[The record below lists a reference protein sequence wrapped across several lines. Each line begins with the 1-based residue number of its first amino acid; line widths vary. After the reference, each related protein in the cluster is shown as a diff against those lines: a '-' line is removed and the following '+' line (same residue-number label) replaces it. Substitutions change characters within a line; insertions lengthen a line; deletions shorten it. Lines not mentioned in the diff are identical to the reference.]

1 MTTVELGRYEFRL
14 AEQRAKDM
22 PAYADRALYRSRIL
36 VVDDDEDAARLMQ
49 RVLERR
55 GFRVVEVATGGR
67 EALDLVFDR
76 PPDVVVL
83 DVHMRG
89 IDGLEVVRQ
98 IRTVEPA
105 GIPSLTPGVIA
116 VSGDNSTA
124 TRRAILAAGADD
136 FVARPCD
143 WTEFALRVL
152 YLADKVLRYRAL
164 REYAAELEERMR
176 ELARRIEAVG
186 QGSVAPAVDRR

>member
-1 MTTVELGRYEFRL
+1 
-14 AEQRAKDM
+14 
-22 PAYADRALYRSRIL
+22 
-36 VVDDDEDAARLMQ
+36 
-49 RVLERR
+49 
-55 GFRVVEVATGGR
+55 VVEVASGGR
-67 EALDLVFDR
+67 EALDIIFDR

-89 IDGLEVVRQ
+89 TDGLEVVRQ

-105 GIPSLTPGVIA
+105 GVPSLTPGIIA
-116 VSGDNSTA
+116 ISGDNAAA
-124 TRRAILAAGADD
+124 TRRAILSAGADD

-143 WTEFALRVL
+143 WTEFALRVM

-164 REYAAELEERMR
+164 REYASDLENRMR

-186 QGSVAPAVDRR
+186 QDPLGSFDAR